1 MKPEKRTV
9 TINLKVYHRSTIKNK
24 YTYQMFVFPVNITC
38 TAITGHKLQGRYK
51 DILIVSSW
59 SQLQGKAAFTNWE
72 YTVIS
77 RVRTLEG
84 LYIYSKN

>member
-9 TINLKVYHRSTIKNK
+9 TINLKVYRRSTIKNK

-51 DILIVSSW
+51 DILIVSS
-59 SQLQGKAAFTNWE
+59 
-72 YTVIS
+72 
-77 RVRTLEG
+77 
-84 LYIYSKN
+84 